1 MANILVTGSEGF
13 IGKNLISHLKHSTK
27 HKVNEFNSIS
37 EISDLER
44 LINNS
49 DFIFHL
55 AGINRTKKTSKFE
68 KVNFGL
74 TKTIFDFVLKKEKK
88 NRYFFFIFNSI

>member
-13 IGKNLISHLKHSTK
+13 IGKNLISHLKYSTN
-27 HKVNEFNSIS
+27 HKVNEFNSMSDIF
-37 EISDLER
+37 DLER

-55 AGINRTKKTSKFE
+55 AGINRTKNTSKFE
-68 KVNFGL
+68 DINFGL
-74 TKTIFDFVLKKEKK
+74 TKTIFDFVSKKEKK
-88 NRYFFFIFNSI
+88 TNIFFFIFNSI